1 MNLSLES
8 IRLRSSVRSY
18 AADALSPD
26 EEKAMRSAFDEAL
39 PGPFG
44 GRPRFSLVSQ
54 ETAGL
59 GARIGTYG
67 TIKGAPAFIVGA
79 IQRGPCMNED
89 YGYCLEGI
97 VLRAAELGLGT
108 CWLGGSLH
116 RGRLASLIG
125 LADDEFIPA
134 ISPIGHASDRRSL
147 QDLLVRRVS
156 SAAARKPESELF
168 FEAPPAGV
176 SPAAS
181 GPEAFGKPLSRE
193 WLEGPW
199 GEVLESLRAGPSA
212 SNKQPWRVT
221 VSGGRENPVF
231 HLYLHEDKLYNSVMG
246 EVKMQNVDMGIAMR
260 HFEAAAR
267 AQGLPGSWR
276 RLEKSPLAVL
286 PPEHYIASWAVQ

>member
-18 AADALSPD
+18 AAEALSPE
-26 EEKAMRSAFDEAL
+26 EEKAIRAAFEEAV

-44 GRPRFSLVSQ
+44 GRPRFALVSQ
-54 ETAGL
+54 AAAGL
-59 GARIGTYG
+59 GEKIGTYG
-67 TIKGAPAFIVGA
+67 TIKGAPAFIIGA
-79 IQRGPCMNED
+79 IRRGACMNED

-134 ISPIGHASDRRSL
+134 ITPIGHASSRRSL
-147 QDLLVRRVS
+147 PELLVRRVS
-156 SAAARKPESELF
+156 GAAARKPESELF

-181 GPEAFGKPLSRE
+181 GPEAFGEPLSRE
-193 WLEGPW
+193 WFDGPW
-199 GEVLESLRAGPSA
+199 GEILESLRAGPSA

-221 VSGGRENPVF
+221 VSGGRENPAF
-231 HLYLHEDKLYNSVMG
+231 HLYLHEDKLYNSAMG
-246 EVKMQNVDMGIAMR
+246 ELKMQNVDMGIAMR
-260 HFEAAAR
+260 HLEAAALAR
-267 AQGLPGSWR
+267 GFSGSWS

-286 PPEHYIASWAVQ
+286 PPEHYIASWVTK